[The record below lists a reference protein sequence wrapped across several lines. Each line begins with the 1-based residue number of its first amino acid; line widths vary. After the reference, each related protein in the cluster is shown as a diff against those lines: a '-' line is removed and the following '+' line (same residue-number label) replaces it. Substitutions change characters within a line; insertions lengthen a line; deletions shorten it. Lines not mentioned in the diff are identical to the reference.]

1 MFLKDYI
8 LIVSSFRQYICVIK
22 IIKEMEKIDLENGRN
37 KLLSLDIF
45 NNKDE
50 FIISLK
56 IRLKCRVICNFFL
69 RIIYM

>member
-1 MFLKDYI
+1 MNY
-8 LIVSSFRQYICVIK
+8 YICVIK

-69 RIIYM
+69 SIIYM

>member
-1 MFLKDYI
+1 
-8 LIVSSFRQYICVIK
+8 
-22 IIKEMEKIDLENGRN
+22 MEKIDLENGRN

>member
-1 MFLKDYI
+1 
-8 LIVSSFRQYICVIK
+8 
-22 IIKEMEKIDLENGRN
+22 MEKIDLENGRN

-69 RIIYM
+69 SIIYM